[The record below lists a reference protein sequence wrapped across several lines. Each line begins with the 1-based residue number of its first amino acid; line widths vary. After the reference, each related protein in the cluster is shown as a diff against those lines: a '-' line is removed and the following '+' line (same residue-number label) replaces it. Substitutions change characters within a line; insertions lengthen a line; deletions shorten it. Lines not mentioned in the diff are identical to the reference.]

1 MSNRIR
7 ILSALTGA
15 VIIIVMNGC
24 SSGSKYV
31 DRTSWNPFAQTAPV
45 FGEQTE
51 TVARAQ
57 ENSYATDVLSYTGGT
72 VSGES
77 PRYLGSYSGPQ
88 SNANTPAT
96 DPTIAA
102 NTPTPQAVPQI
113 VAQTVEPQGIAPQ
126 GIAPQG
132 IAPQGITPQGIA
144 PQATGS
150 ITPAFGS
157 PVQGTT
163 AAAQVPTTNGAV
175 EFTATAPA
183 SQEPMI
189 PLPEI
194 PNLPLLPPTAAASS
208 DSDAPVLSGLSP
220 LDTVSNEVPQA
231 AEFPEF
237 AKNAY
242 EALEKDETRPEL
254 ETPLD
259 PKTGKAIPER
269 SRESLVAKEQAEKE
283 LESNYRRW
291 VEQQKSAAKE
301 NSKLPRY
308 LQPLSD
314 DREVF
319 DDPNGPFARKMQ
331 EESEK
336 EHTFIRQITAA
347 DLNMMS
353 DVSSTDELM
362 EWEKEQ
368 DGTTD
373 WSKYSAS
380 ALYNKWR
387 DFLGMGPN
395 EKEAVAI
402 MKKACEAQMEFEKTK
417 NPKKLKTAA
426 ELYEKASEKWPDSV
440 LEEDALFYAAECR
453 YFNHEYTKAL
463 TLYKAM
469 VTKYSNSVLKREA
482 TERLY
487 WLGCYWLQCNEQD
500 PVFINWSGGER
511 PRFSDFAG
519 AKKAFETIFM
529 NDVSDRGRAPDALFA
544 LANGYMRRGVQ
555 QGDASFESA
564 ARYYQQLY
572 EFYPACD
579 HVDKA
584 YQLAMLALYMSY
596 RGPQYDA
603 TPLKKAGEIAVAAQ
617 KAGRGDPDV
626 LADQLRLIRKE
637 QARYLLV
644 RGEYYERQEIY
655 ASARSYYNRLV
666 NEYPESEFA
675 QQAATRYEAIRHHPA
690 EVDQFALVRPVLPF
704 LPKSKNK
711 YYEEHPTD
719 TLESL
724 ASGTERLTNDPGR
737 PNFTALADEKK

>member
-1 MSNRIR
+1 MSKRIR
-7 ILSALTGA
+7 ILSALMGA
-15 VIIIVMNGC
+15 VILASGC
-24 SSGSKYV
+24 STGSKYV
-31 DRTSWNPFAQTAPV
+31 DRTSWNPFARQAPASD
-45 FGEQTE
+45 EQTE

-57 ENSYATDVLSYTGGT
+57 ENRFAGDVLSYTAGGT
-72 VSGES
+72 VSDETS
-77 PRYLGSYSGPQ
+77 RYLGSYSGQQ
-88 SNANTPAT
+88 SPASAT
-96 DPTIAA
+96 AAPTEA
-102 NTPTPQAVPQI
+102 
-113 VAQTVEPQGIAPQ
+113 AQTA
-126 GIAPQG
+126 
-132 IAPQGITPQGIA
+132 A
-144 PQATGS
+144 PQAAGS

-163 AAAQVPTTNGAV
+163 VAAQVPTASGAV
-175 EFTATAPA
+175 EFSASAPA

-189 PLPEI
+189 PLPEV
-194 PNLPLLPPTAAASS
+194 PNLPLFAPGVAGVGASS
-208 DSDAPVLSGLSP
+208 DSAAPVLSGLSSLSP
-220 LDTVSNEVPQA
+220 LDAESNEMPQA
-231 AEFPEF
+231 VEFPEF

-242 EALEKDETRPEL
+242 EALEKDETRPES
-254 ETPLD
+254 ETALD
-259 PKTGKAIPER
+259 PRTGKAIPER
-269 SRESLVAKEQAEKE
+269 SRESLTAKEQAEKE

-291 VEQQKSAAKE
+291 VAEQKMAAKE

-308 LQPLSD
+308 LQPLTD

-319 DDPNGPFARKMQ
+319 DNPNGPFARKMQ
-331 EESEK
+331 DESEK

-417 NPKKLKTAA
+417 ERKKLKAAA
-426 ELYEKASEKWPDSV
+426 ELYEKASKKWPDSI

-500 PVFINWSGGER
+500 PVFINLTDGER

-519 AKKAFETIFM
+519 AKKAFETIFL
-529 NDVSDRGRAPDALFA
+529 NDFSNQGRAPDALFA

-572 EFYPACD
+572 EFYPASD

-603 TPLKKAGEIAVAAQ
+603 TPLKKAGEIAAAAQ

-675 QQAATRYEAIRHHPA
+675 QQAASRYEAIRNNPA

-711 YYEEHPTD
+711 YYEERPTE

-724 ASGTERLTNDPGR
+724 ASGTERPTNDLSR